1 MALIDQPGAI
11 VFASG
16 DLSRYAA
23 FEDCLLGL
31 EKPKGTVSVRGYAS
45 DLVSNLNSAIARAR
59 EQLPNLGWIWV
70 IADDHS
76 FKSDTLSRLLRHNM
90 DVVSPLVLVRR
101 YPFPPSIYLRQRD
114 HETNLFQQLALEA
127 LPTDRTLMVSG
138 EDGMPEMYSSPA
150 GMLISRRALD
160 AVGTPVYRA
169 GQMGN
174 EGFINED
181 FDLCERLHLAG
192 FRPATDLSIRMSHI
206 TPAEIWPVLADGR
219 WKIDLRFRPYDT
231 ESM

>member
-1 MALIDQPGAI
+1 MRLIEQPGAI

-31 EKPKGTVSVRGYAS
+31 EKPKGTVSCRGYAS
-45 DLVSNLNSAIARAR
+45 DLVSNLNSAINRAL
-59 EQLPNLGWIWV
+59 EILPRLGWIWV
-70 IADDHS
+70 IADDHA
-76 FKSDTLSRLLRHNM
+76 FKADTLSRLLAHDR

-101 YPFPPSIYLRQRD
+101 HPFPPSIYLREKD
-114 HETNLFQQLALEA
+114 PETGLFLQLALEA
-127 LPTDRTLMVSG
+127 LPTDRTLLVSG
-138 EDGMPEMYSSPA
+138 EDGVPEMYPSPA

-160 AVGTPVYRA
+160 AVGKPVYRA

-174 EGFINED
+174 QGFINED

-192 FRPATDLSIRMSHI
+192 FKPATDLSIRMAHI
-206 TPAEIWPVLADGR
+206 TPTEIWPVLDKGR

>member
-1 MALIDQPGAI
+1 MIEQPGAI

-31 EKPKGTVSVRGYAS
+31 EKPKGTLSVRGYAS
-45 DLVSNLNSAIARAR
+45 DLVSNLNSAINRAL
-59 EQLPNLGWIWV
+59 EQRPDLGWIWV

-76 FKSDTLSRLLRHNM
+76 FKADTLTRLLRHNR

-101 YPFPPSIYLRQRD
+101 FPFPPSIYLRERD
-114 HETNLFQQLALEA
+114 PETGLFQQLALEA
-127 LPTDRTLMVSG
+127 LPQDRTLMVGG
-138 EDGMPEMYSSPA
+138 EDGLPEMYPSPA

-160 AVGTPVYRA
+160 AVGRPVYRA

-174 EGFINED
+174 QGFINED
-181 FDLCERLHLAG
+181 FDLCERLYQAG
-192 FRPATDLSIRMSHI
+192 FKPATDLSIRMSHI
-206 TPAEIWPVLADGR
+206 TPAEVWPVLADGR